1 MKKTLKII
9 GAFLCI
15 VSLPFIAYFAWSLI
29 YSATSLTC
37 LESKPEDTYNFGKAL
52 AINDSYIAVGDP
64 EANRV
69 AIYSYDEAENKW
81 LRTREIYPPK
91 NSIIERVGSG
101 FGSSLVFHQNQLI
114 IGAYSQPKTTTFDDD
129 IESDEYKLTQQY
141 HGAVYS
147 LVLDKKGQSFLQ
159 EIALPDSF
167 KLTGYSLTIFDNKIA
182 FGATTETQPYTD
194 PSTKTDKK
202 VLIVNPT
209 TLEVEET
216 IEPPSPEL
224 KFADFGFVIDGNED
238 FLLVGSR
245 GLTKKGGALLI
256 DKAGKIENI
265 TSVKDSISP
274 FLRAGRSAAIGDDFM
289 AVGNTYGS
297 GAEYGSRAEAV
308 NTLLL
313 RQSSRGW
320 SLVDIVYFGG
330 SLDTASSYVLISI
343 DKEISMPTS
352 TFRIIHM
359 LVKLD
364 KNGAEIISKI
374 RWKWMPDYKY
384 EARGIIHNNRL
395 LLSHKG
401 KVVLQSMQNLPRN
414 YVINRSFCNKK

>member
-1 MKKTLKII
+1 MTKKLKIL
-9 GAFLCI
+9 GVFLCI
-15 VSLPFIAYFAWSLI
+15 VSLPFVAYFAWSLI
-29 YSATSLTC
+29 YSATSVTC
-37 LESKPEDTYNFGKAL
+37 LESKPEDTVFFGKAL
-52 AINDSYIAVGDP
+52 AINDNYIAVGDP
-64 EANRV
+64 KANRV
-69 AIYSYDEAENKW
+69 AIYSYDESKDKW
-81 LRTREIYPPK
+81 SRIREIYPPK
-91 NSIIERVGSG
+91 NSAINRVGYG
-101 FGSSLVFHQNQLI
+101 FGNSLVFNQNQLI
-114 IGAYSQPKTTTFDDD
+114 ISAYSQPKLETIGNEPATE
-129 IESDEYKLTQQY
+129 ESKIAKEY

-147 LVLDKKGQSFLQ
+147 LLLDKNELSFPQ

-167 KLTGYSLTIFDNKIA
+167 KLTGYSATIFNSKIA
-182 FGATTETQPYTD
+182 LGATTEVEPYIE
-194 PSTKTDKK
+194 PGK

-224 KFADFGFVIDGNED
+224 KFADFGFVIDGNDD

-245 GLTKKGGALLI
+245 GLTQKGGALLI
-256 DKAGKIENI
+256 DEAGKIEEI
-265 TSVKDSISP
+265 SPVKDPTSIL
-274 FLRAGRSAAIGDDFM
+274 LRAGASAAIADNFVV
-289 AVGNTYGS
+289 VGNTYGS

-308 NTLLL
+308 NTLFL
-313 RQSSRGW
+313 RQSSKAW

-352 TFRIIHM
+352 TFRLIHM

-364 KNGAEIISKI
+364 ENGAEIISKI

-395 LLSHKG
+395 LLGHKG
-401 KVVLQSMQNLPRN
+401 KVVLLSMQNLPRN

>member
-1 MKKTLKII
+1 MKIFKLL
-9 GAFLCI
+9 GLFLCLL
-15 VSLPFIAYFAWSLI
+15 SLPVLGKLSWYLI

-37 LESKPEDTYNFGKAL
+37 LESKPNDSNNFGQAL
-52 AINDSYIAVGDP
+52 AINDNYIAVGDP
-64 EANRV
+64 QANRV
-69 AIYSYDEAENKW
+69 AIYSYDELKNRW
-81 LRTREIYPPK
+81 SRTREIHPPK
-91 NSIIERVGSG
+91 NSIINRVGSG
-101 FGSSLVFHQNQLI
+101 FGYSLVFHQNQLV
-114 IGAYSQPKTTTFDDD
+114 IGAYSPPKTTTFDDD

-147 LVLDKKGQSFLQ
+147 LVLDKKNQSFLQ
-159 EIALPDSF
+159 EIALPDRF

-182 FGATTETQPYTD
+182 LGATTETQPYTD

-209 TLEVEET
+209 TLEVEQT

-224 KFADFGFVIDGNED
+224 KFADFGFVIDGNDD

-265 TSVKDSISP
+265 TSVKDSKSP
-274 FLRAGRSAAIGDDFM
+274 FLRAGASAAIGDDFM
-289 AVGNTYGS
+289 AIGNTYGS

-330 SLDTASSYVLISI
+330 SIDTANSYALISI

-352 TFRIIHM
+352 TFRLIHK

-364 KNGAEIISKI
+364 ENGAEIISKI

-384 EARGIIHNNRL
+384 EARGIIHNNLL

-401 KVVLQSMQNLPRN
+401 KVVLLSMQNLPRN